1 MNLKNI
7 DTLLAEVLAGNKI
20 AVANALN
27 LLENSRPAKSSRIR
41 QLVEQL
47 SRKAR
52 PNRHLI
58 GITGPPGVGKSTLI
72 SRLANFYRRQAK
84 SVGIIS
90 VDPSSRRSGG
100 ALLGDRARIT
110 HDPGDSGL
118 FIRSM
123 AAGNHLGGLAWRTR
137 HCLTVFEAAYD
148 IIIVETVGVGQ
159 SETEIA
165 HVVDS
170 VVFVVQ
176 PGSGDALQFMK
187 AGIMEI
193 PDILVINKA
202 DQKKLAAKA
211 KIDLETVAVYSGFNE
226 SGWKSE
232 IIMVSALEGW
242 GHDQLTQSLFDHFSF
257 LKDTCLTKKRRFNRV
272 QWILM
277 MFKERFGMFG
287 IETLGGESSVLKQI
301 ADFDLTNP
309 FFCFEKLTHK
319 MWSLIKNV

>member
-1 MNLKNI
+1 
-7 DTLLAEVLAGNKI
+7 LAEVLAGNKI

-27 LLENSRPAKSSRIR
+27 LLENIRPAKTSRIR
-41 QLVEQL
+41 QLIEQL
-47 SRKAR
+47 SRNAR
-52 PNRHLI
+52 PGRHLI

-72 SRLANFYRRQAK
+72 SRLANFYRKQDRT
-84 SVGIIS
+84 VGIIS
-90 VDPSSRRSGG
+90 VDPSSCRSGG
-100 ALLGDRARIT
+100 ALLGDRARII

-123 AAGNHLGGLAWRTR
+123 AAGKHLGGLAWRTR

-165 HVVDS
+165 QVVDS

-211 KIDLETVAVYSGFNE
+211 KIDLETVAVYSGFDE

-232 IIMVSALEGW
+232 IVMVSALEGW
-242 GHDQLTQSLFDHFSF
+242 GHDKLAQALCDHFSF
-257 LKDTCLTKKRRFNRV
+257 LNDTCLTKKRHLNRV

-287 IETLGGESSVLKQI
+287 LETLGGESSILKQI
-301 ADFDLTNP
+301 AGFDLTNP
-309 FFCFEKLTHK
+309 FYCFEKLTHE
-319 MWSLIKNV
+319 MWILAKNV